1 MIQNHLTEIFNH
13 FDAEYPREGC
23 GAIGVV
29 KGKSKWFPCKN
40 ISEDDNDFIMDS
52 SDYIRASLKSDIV
65 AIVHSHPDTSE
76 EPSEADVKMSN
87 SLNLDSYIFSWPEG
101 KMYHLKPNRKEV
113 PLLGREYEFGV
124 LDCWQLVIDYYETIG
139 ISLKRSI
146 VAYEDNWWEKGLN
159 YFDDLFHHYGFEEV
173 TDGSIQKHDGLMF
186 NIRSSVPNHC
196 GVYLGNDKFLH
207 HAENRLSCREIL
219 TSSLWGKNKYK
230 IVRHKQCKE

>member
-159 YFDDLFHHYGFEEV
+159 YFDDLFHHYGFR
-173 TDGSIQKHDGLMF
+173 
-186 NIRSSVPNHC
+186 RS
-196 GVYLGNDKFLH
+196 
-207 HAENRLSCREIL
+207 NR
-219 TSSLWGKNKYK
+219 W
-230 IVRHKQCKE
+230 